1 VSARPNDSTSTQ
13 STEIKEDDDD
23 EDIKRAKDLLKY
35 HYDVKEKHKHGKL
48 SLGLE
53 RARRDVERVVG
64 R

>member
-1 VSARPNDSTSTQ
+1 
-13 STEIKEDDDD
+13 
-23 EDIKRAKDLLKY
+23 LLKY
-35 HYDVKEKHKHGKL
+35 HYDVKEKHKHGEL